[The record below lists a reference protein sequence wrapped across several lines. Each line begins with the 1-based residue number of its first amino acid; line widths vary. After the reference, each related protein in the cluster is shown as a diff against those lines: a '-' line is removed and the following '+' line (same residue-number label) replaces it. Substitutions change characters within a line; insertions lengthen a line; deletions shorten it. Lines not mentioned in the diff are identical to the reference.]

1 MAKNHRGKGIK
12 NLPNHGRGTCPV
24 CGRTGVKVTHEA
36 KAGDKTV
43 NVCKVCKACASNKL
57 AA

>member
-12 NLPNHGRGTCPV
+12 SLPNHGRGTCPV
-24 CGRTGVKVTHEA
+24 CGRTGVKVTHEV
-36 KAGDKTV
+36 KVNDKDV
-43 NVCKVCKACASNKL
+43 KVCKSCKACAAEKL